1 MLLYRLKKKYSKALP
16 TMLKIMLVVKGK

>member
-1 MLLYRLKKKYSKALP
+1 MFLYRLKKKYSKALP